1 MEYLR
6 RHRYNMNQLLTDLY
20 RYKDGDEI
28 IPTRR
33 TRLSYNDGVSSLFL
47 SDLNLSDAGS
57 YSCKAVNKFGHISTS
72 SDLDIQGM
80 LELYKVCFFYFIS
93 SYNCFLK
100 RFESSFYI
108 NVFCCQILK
117 VLQVNILS
125 LL

>member
-1 MEYLR
+1 
-6 RHRYNMNQLLTDLY
+6 MNQLLTDLY

-80 LELYKVCFFYFIS
+80 LKLYKVFLFYFIS
-93 SYNCFLK
+93 SYNCF
-100 RFESSFYI
+100 FEKI
-108 NVFCCQILK
+108 
-117 VLQVNILS
+117 
-125 LL
+125 